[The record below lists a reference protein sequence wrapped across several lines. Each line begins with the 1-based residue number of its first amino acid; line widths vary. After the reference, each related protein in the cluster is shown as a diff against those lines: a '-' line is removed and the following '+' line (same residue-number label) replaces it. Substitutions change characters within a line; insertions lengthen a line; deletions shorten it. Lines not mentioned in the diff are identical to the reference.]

1 MLENWS
7 IVLLSVVSENMALC
21 RKSCSSKSFRYVQ
34 SETCHLGYMI
44 LPHIY
49 LTKILRLTEVQNTKY
64 DQIPDEQARKALVEL

>member
-1 MLENWS
+1 
-7 IVLLSVVSENMALC
+7 
-21 RKSCSSKSFRYVQ
+21 
-34 SETCHLGYMI
+34 MI